1 MCELPCPCLECKRST
16 SESSV
21 VSESCDTA
29 AFVGEEFEVKE
40 SSATARE
47 SREDLLPAGLLLVAM
62 CELNMDMLEGDCT
75 KSVPAIEPRLRVV
88 ELTFFNR
95 QLLQPNDD
103 VIRGSFAPCVFW
115 HQCSTN
121 LLKLAVIK
129 YALWTTLNIDSIPRV
144 DKNFGSGGSQC
155 GSMFESLAH

>member
-1 MCELPCPCLECKRST
+1 MCELPCPCLECKRCT
-16 SESSV
+16 GKSSM

-29 AFVGEEFEVKE
+29 AVVGEEFEVKE

-62 CELNMDMLEGDCT
+62 CELNMDMLEGDCN
-75 KSVPAIEPRLRVV
+75 KSEPAIEPGLQVV

-115 HQCSTN
+115 HQRSTD
-121 LLKLAVIK
+121 LLELAVIK
-129 YALWTTLNIDSIPRV
+129 YALWATLHIDSVSRV
-144 DKNFGSGGSQC
+144 DKSFGSGGSQG